1 MKSGRCADSSEPRAQ
16 YAALPWRRAET
27 MEIML
32 VSSRE
37 TRRWVL
43 PKGWPM
49 KGRKPH
55 DAAAREALE
64 EAGIDGKIA
73 KSPVGVYRY
82 IKRMKNGS
90 AQPCL
95 VTVFPFEVQRE
106 RASWPEQHERIRRWF
121 PVDEAADAV
130 DESDLAEVIRAFAL
144 SPAKKAKVGKRPAS
158 SKTA

>member
-1 MKSGRCADSSEPRAQ
+1 MKSGRRADSTEPRAQ

-27 MEIML
+27 IEVML

-55 DAAAREALE
+55 DAAAQEALE
-64 EAGIDGKIA
+64 EAGIEGKIA
-73 KSPVGVYRY
+73 KSPVGTYRY

-90 AQPCL
+90 AQPCQ
-95 VTVFPFEVQRE
+95 VTVFPFEVLRE
-106 RASWPEQHERIRRWF
+106 HMSWPEQHERIRRWF
-121 PVDEAADAV
+121 AANEAADAV
-130 DESDLAEVIRAFAL
+130 DEPDLAEVIRAFA
-144 SPAKKAKVGKRPAS
+144 PAADKKSKTGKRS
-158 SKTA
+158 SSTKSI

>member
-1 MKSGRCADSSEPRAQ
+1 MKAGRRADSSEPRAQ

-27 MEIML
+27 VEIML

-55 DAAAREALE
+55 DAAAQEALE
-64 EAGIDGKIA
+64 EAGIEGRIA

-90 AQPCL
+90 AQPCQ
-95 VTVFPFEVQRE
+95 VTVFPFEVLRE
-106 RASWPEQHERIRRWF
+106 RATWPEQDERIRRWF
-121 PVDEAADAV
+121 PADEAADAV
-130 DESDLAEVIRAFAL
+130 DEPDLAEVIRAFA
-144 SPAKKAKVGKRPAS
+144 PGKKSKGGKGLPKP
-158 SKTA
+158 KTI

>member
-1 MKSGRCADSSEPRAQ
+1 MKSGRRTDSSEPRAQ

-27 MEIML
+27 VEIML

-55 DAAAREALE
+55 DAAAQEALE
-64 EAGIDGKIA
+64 EAGIEGKIA
-73 KSPVGVYRY
+73 KSPAGVYRY

-90 AQPCL
+90 AQPCQ

-106 RASWPEQHERIRRWF
+106 RTSWPEQHERIRHWF
-121 PVDEAADAV
+121 PANEAADVV
-130 DESDLAEVIRAFAL
+130 DEPDLAEVIRAFA
-144 SPAKKAKVGKRPAS
+144 PTPGKKAKTGKRSPPS
-158 SKTA
+158 